1 MALVFPKRVQ
11 WQRLQM
17 ASFLA
22 YILYTQTHC
31 LVKVLGSTVTGTSTT
46 IDATRPLVDA
56 LKVRFP
62 VHHNSAKHE
71 PQSPTL
77 IFSSISGRRSSWS
90 WPRAPTS
97 S

>member
-1 MALVFPKRVQ
+1 
-11 WQRLQM
+11 M